1 MYCLLVVCYLRI
13 GAAPRVGAAFLSS
26 LPCVEVLRVGAAE
39 LLLRV
44 GVEVLL
50 SFFCDELLRVGA
62 GLAVAPLRVGAAE
75 LLLLRVGTAL
85 LFSLFCV
92 DELRVGAVLGAEL
105 LRVGAAELLLL
116 RVGAVVLPLLL
127 FCDDVLRV
135 GAADVP
141 LPERVGADVAVP
153 LCCVAGVPAEWCWP
167 LALLLPVG
175 VGRAPDDEPAGTG
188 CSIIGWSTPGVHV
201 LAGRGAGVCG
211 ARK

>member
-1 MYCLLVVCYLRI
+1 M
-13 GAAPRVGAAFLSS
+13 
-26 LPCVEVLRVGAAE
+26 
-39 LLLRV
+39 LLRV

-62 GLAVAPLRVGAAE
+62 GLAVAP
-75 LLLLRVGTAL
+75 
-85 LFSLFCV
+85 
-92 DELRVGAVLGAEL
+92 

-188 CSIIGWSTPGVHV
+188 
-201 LAGRGAGVCG
+201 
-211 ARK
+211 